1 MLRKIKITRRLG
13 LIFSLLGLLT
23 SLVGAIA
30 ILHFGE
36 IEEDIHNITERRMP
50 ATKLAGELTREFLL
64 IRLYTVNL
72 LSTDSDTEFQHHLSI
87 LTNAMQNFN
96 QISDQAAKFHQS
108 TRGHDVFS
116 TMLNAKKQYDV
127 LHQKLLELIRKGQK
141 VEAEQFRQQGF
152 YEASAKVTEALSA
165 IVEYQQVTANKL
177 AKEAQEGISLAI
189 TQMLITICATLLISS
204 LFAVFFSRS
213 LNLPLRNAVN
223 VSQRVASG
231 DLSQNIQDIEPDE
244 MGDLIRAMAQM
255 QQQLKQTIGE
265 INLSSSQLASTSEEL
280 SAVTEQSSRTLHQ
293 QSQEMELAATAV
305 TELTTAIEEVARS
318 AASTSYNSEQADAK
332 AQQGRIQVVD
342 TIKTVSLLEQDLQL
356 SRESIEKLA
365 QSVNNI
371 STVLDVIR
379 AIAEQ
384 TNLLALNAAI
394 EAARAGDSG
403 RGFAVVADEVRAL
416 AHRTQESTKEIER
429 MMQTVQTETLHTVD
443 TMKSSSLR
451 AIDTVT
457 MVHKAG
463 DVLQQITIDIAQIS
477 EQNLMIASAAEEQAT
492 VAREVDSSL
501 VNIRDLSLQ
510 TATGANET
518 QASSA
523 ELARLAEQLNQ
534 LVIQFKV

>member
-1 MLRKIKITRRLG
+1 M
-13 LIFSLLGLLT
+13 
-23 SLVGAIA
+23 
-30 ILHFGE
+30 
-36 IEEDIHNITERRMP
+36 
-50 ATKLAGELTREFLL
+50 
-64 IRLYTVNL
+64 
-72 LSTDSDTEFQHHLSI
+72 
-87 LTNAMQNFN
+87 
-96 QISDQAAKFHQS
+96 
-108 TRGHDVFS
+108 
-116 TMLNAKKQYDV
+116 
-127 LHQKLLELIRKGQK
+127 
-141 VEAEQFRQQGF
+141 
-152 YEASAKVTEALSA
+152 
-165 IVEYQQVTANKL
+165 
-177 AKEAQEGISLAI
+177 
-189 TQMLITICATLLISS
+189 
-204 LFAVFFSRS
+204 
-213 LNLPLRNAVN
+213 
-223 VSQRVASG
+223 
-231 DLSQNIQDIEPDE
+231 
-244 MGDLIRAMAQM
+244 
-255 QQQLKQTIGE
+255 
-265 INLSSSQLASTSEEL
+265 
-280 SAVTEQSSRTLHQ
+280 
-293 QSQEMELAATAV
+293 
-305 TELTTAIEEVARS
+305 
-318 AASTSYNSEQADAK
+318 
-332 AQQGRIQVVD
+332 VD